1 MICIHLILEFWINGY
16 IHYPLI
22 HLFLI
27 QVLCTLIY
35 TLYYLYCKTLYHL
48 MWVWD
53 MEIYTCIT
61 TYFGLGTLIYTL
73 HITYI
78 VRNCITVYRHYLL
91 WVGDVEYVGLDGVH
105 AEVVTQYL
113 GEPYLPDL
121 CQLFCNTK
129 PNNMYIQ
136 FDWFISLIS
145 IRIA

>member
-1 MICIHLILEFWINGY
+1 MHPPYFGILDKWIHTLPTNSLIFNPSSVYINI
-16 IHYPLI
+16 IHYI
-22 HLFLI
+22 TYIVRHYI
-27 QVLCTLIY
+27 TKCGCETWSYIY
-35 TLYYLYCKTLYHL
+35 YYLLWVGDINIYITYYLYCKTMY
-48 MWVWD
+48 
-53 MEIYTCIT
+53 
-61 TYFGLGTLIYTL
+61 
-73 HITYI
+73 
-78 VRNCITVYRHYLL
+78 HYLL
-91 WVGDVEYVGLDGVH
+91 WVGDVEYVGLNGVH